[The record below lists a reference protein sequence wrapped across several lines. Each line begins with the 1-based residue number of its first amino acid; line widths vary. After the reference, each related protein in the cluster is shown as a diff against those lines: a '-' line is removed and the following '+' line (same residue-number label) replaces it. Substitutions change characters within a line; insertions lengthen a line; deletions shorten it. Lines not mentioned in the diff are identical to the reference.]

1 VIDLHSHLLPG
12 IDDGSSSVAQSM
24 GVLRQFAGQGITD
37 IVLTPHLRASDI
49 GRRGEDMIERRN
61 LQLEELR
68 LNAPPGLTLHAG
80 FEIMLD
86 EPLPEYAVKDRR
98 YSIAG
103 SRYYL
108 VEFSPSLGPSP
119 AGGVLQRAIADG
131 ITPLVAH
138 PERYHICQARDFAAW
153 CEAGAVLQVDAT
165 TLTRSTSRGTM
176 ARRLVTEGLA
186 TVMAADNHGDGR
198 SMLLGKTYLEERGGR
213 EAAHWL
219 STANPRAILADQP
232 TTRVPP
238 TPLRMHV
245 GERVRGWIRAVAEG

>member
-1 VIDLHSHLLPG
+1 MIDLHSHLLPG
-12 IDDGSSSVAQSM
+12 IDDGSSSMTQSV
-24 GVLRQFAGQGITD
+24 GVLRQFVAHGVTD
-37 IVLTPHLRASDI
+37 VVLTPHLRASDI
-49 GRRGEDMIERRN
+49 GRRGEDMIERRD
-61 LQLEELR
+61 LLLKELFR
-68 LNAPPGLTLHAG
+68 EAPQGLKLHPG

-86 EPLPEYAVKDRR
+86 EPLPEYAVRDRR
-98 YSIAG
+98 YAIAG

-131 ITPLVAH
+131 VTPLVAH

-176 ARRLVTEGLA
+176 ARRLVVEGLA

-198 SMLLGKTYLEERGGR
+198 SMLLGKTYVEDRGGK

-238 TPLRMHV
+238 TALRMHV